1 MARAKKRADGRYC
14 SQIYLGRDE
23 NGKRKYKSVYAKTPA
38 ELKEKETSVRL
49 QLGQGLDVLSQ
60 RDSFATWADDWLRL
74 KEKEQITCRQMDNY
88 RRAVKLWKEELPGY
102 EIGQVRADDVE
113 RVLIALSD
121 QGLAQ
126 RTVDLYRSAMRQIMR
141 RAVGR
146 VIPTNPVEQVELAAV
161 GRKAEQRRALTAE
174 ERQWIWN
181 TPHRAQPVAVIMM
194 LSGLRRG
201 ELAALSDFQVG
212 KRLPSIRVVARALPT
227 DKSRLVRI
235 AQEMEL
241 VAGMTGDGIN
251 DAPALKK
258 ADVGFAMGSG
268 TEVAKEAGDIVI
280 LDDNIASIAR
290 AVLYGRTIFKSI
302 RKFIVFQ
309 LTMNLCAVGVSIIGP
324 FIGIDTPVTVIQM
337 LWINIIMDT
346 LAGLAF
352 AGEPPLEEYMAEPP
366 KKRDEPVLNRYMLH
380 QILCMGIFTVG
391 LCVAFLKLP
400 VVKTWFRYAND
411 PIYLMTAFFALFI
424 FTGIFNSLNA
434 RTHRVNL
441 FAHLFQNLSFVG
453 IMAAVAIIQLLLI
466 YFGGTVFRTAGLEL
480 WELRRVMAMALLV
493 IPADMARKLVMRLF
507 GRKGSL

>member
-174 ERQWIWN
+174 EQQWIWN

-201 ELAALSDFQVG
+201 ELAALTWNDVDLKARTITVNKTIEYDSNGTPTLRHVTKSDAGMRTVDIPQRLADYMAAMPRDGLLVIHSAKGEVMTATAWAKLWRSYMRELNIKYGTRTPADLERMRSGKPGPKVFDMSAILKRSRVPTADEIRGAG
-212 KRLPSIRVVARALPT
+212 KRIELAGDFDGLFALLAVDEVVAAFL
-227 DKSRLVRI
+227 
-235 AQEMEL
+235 
-241 VAGMTGDGIN
+241 
-251 DAPALKK
+251 
-258 ADVGFAMGSG
+258 
-268 TEVAKEAGDIVI
+268 
-280 LDDNIASIAR
+280 LD
-290 AVLYGRTIFKSI
+290 
-302 RKFIVFQ
+302 
-309 LTMNLCAVGVSIIGP
+309 AVGVVTHITP
-324 FIGIDTPVTVIQM
+324 PRAQDACDTGATRE
-337 LWINIIMDT
+337 WSH
-346 LAGLAF
+346 
-352 AGEPPLEEYMAEPP
+352 
-366 KKRDEPVLNRYMLH
+366 K
-380 QILCMGIFTVG
+380 
-391 LCVAFLKLP
+391 
-400 VVKTWFRYAND
+400 
-411 PIYLMTAFFALFI
+411 
-424 FTGIFNSLNA
+424 
-434 RTHRVNL
+434 
-441 FAHLFQNLSFVG
+441 
-453 IMAAVAIIQLLLI
+453 QLRSQQL
-466 YFGGTVFRTAGLEL
+466 
-480 WELRRVMAMALLV
+480 
-493 IPADMARKLVMRLF
+493 
-507 GRKGSL
+507 